1 VRKYQRFDDS
11 LTINHYY
18 IIFAPRYRTR
28 RFAAATFC
36 CDYDISVI
44 FYVSYI
50 FAHRGFGLC

>member
-18 IIFAPRYRTR
+18 IIFVHRYRMR
-28 RFAAATFC
+28 RFATFC

-44 FYVSYI
+44 SYVSYI